1 MKSIR
6 NAESARYAVLRR
18 LAPAIRHGM
27 VGRLHP
33 MGLMTTAISSRLQ
46 SSQDLEHA
54 REGLQKINEMSR
66 TAVDACTG
74 LIDWIA
80 PEAGDRV
87 CLQQGVDECLAL
99 LGTELGMRGHTFE
112 HRSQPGEVL
121 VARSAVRQVLAA
133 VLLALMDAEPEPI
146 DLQLRIESGNAQ
158 GRRIGLALTWSPSSR
173 PPMPAPADLYRTIS
187 WEDVALLAD
196 AEGVDLQRIDQSL
209 ELHFDRLHG

>member
-1 MKSIR
+1 VKLLR

-33 MGLMTTAISSRLQ
+33 MGLVSSAMSRRLQ

-66 TAVDACTG
+66 TALDACTG

-80 PEAGDRV
+80 PEAGDCV
-87 CLQQGVDECLAL
+87 SLQQGVDECLAL
-99 LGTELGMRGHTFE
+99 LGTELGMRGHTLE
-112 HRSQPGEVL
+112 HRSQPGEAL
-121 VARSAVRQVLAA
+121 VARSAVQQVLAA
-133 VLLALMDAEPEPI
+133 VLLALMDAEPDPI
-146 DLQLRIESGNAQ
+146 DLQLRIESGNGE
-158 GRRIGLALTWSPSSR
+158 GRRIVLALTWTRSSR
-173 PPMPAPADLYRTIS
+173 PPMPAAANLYRTIS

-196 AEGVDLQRIDQSL
+196 AEGVDLQRSDQSL
-209 ELHFDRLHG
+209 ELHFDRLQG